1 MSDTTTL
8 PTTPE
13 QLFKLLDTLN
23 IETTTVEHPPLF
35 TVEDS
40 QLLRGQISG
49 GHTKNLFLKDKKSN
63 FFLVTV
69 SEDATVDL
77 KTLHKII
84 GGSSRLSFGKPEKL
98 LEYLGVL
105 PGSVTAFSV
114 INDTEN
120 MVKMI
125 IDAPLMEQE
134 TINCHPLI
142 NTATTNIARDDLI
155 KFLKAVNHEPHILN
169 VSLSAPIC

>member
-1 MSDTTTL
+1 MSDTVTP

-13 QLFKLLDTLN
+13 QLFTLLDSLN

-49 GHTKNLFLKDKKSN
+49 GHTKNLFLKDKKGN

-69 SEDATVDL
+69 SESAKVDL
-77 KTLHKII
+77 KTLHKVI

-114 INDTEN
+114 INDAEN

-125 IDAPLMEQE
+125 IDAPLMENE
-134 TINCHPLI
+134 TLNCHPLI

-169 VSLSAPIC
+169 VSL

>member
-1 MSDTTTL
+1 MSDIPTL

-13 QLFKLLDTLN
+13 QLFELLDTLK

-49 GHTKNLFLKDKKSN
+49 GHTKNLFLKDKKGN

-69 SEDATVDL
+69 SEDSNVDL
-77 KTLHKII
+77 KTLHKTI

-114 INDTEN
+114 INDTDN

-125 IDAPLMEQE
+125 IDAPLMDND
-134 TINCHPLI
+134 TVNCHPLI

-169 VSLSAPIC
+169 VSL

>member
-1 MSDTTTL
+1 MHNTTKL
-8 PTTPE
+8 PTTPDK
-13 QLFKLLDTLN
+13 LFKLLASLN

-49 GHTKNLFLKDKKSN
+49 GHTKNLFLKDKKNN

-69 SEDATVDL
+69 LEDAKVDL
-77 KTLHKII
+77 KSLHKIV

-105 PGSVTAFSV
+105 PGSVTVFSV

-134 TINCHPLI
+134 SINCHPLI
-142 NTATTNIARDDLI
+142 NTATTNIAREDLI
-155 KFLKAVNHEPHILN
+155 KFLYAVKHEPHILN
-169 VSLSAPIC
+169 VSL

>member
-1 MSDTTTL
+1 MSNTPTL

-13 QLFKLLDTLN
+13 QLFKLLDSLN
-23 IETTTVEHPPLF
+23 IKATTVEHPPLF

-49 GHTKNLFLKDKKSN
+49 GHTKNLFLKDKKGN

-69 SEDATVDL
+69 SEDAKVDL

-114 INDTEN
+114 INDKAN

-155 KFLKAVNHEPHILN
+155 KFLKSVNHEPHILN
-169 VSLSAPIC
+169 VSL

>member
-1 MSDTTTL
+1 MSDIPTL

-13 QLFKLLDTLN
+13 QLFELLDTLN

-49 GHTKNLFLKDKKSN
+49 GHTKNLFLKDKKGN

-69 SEDATVDL
+69 SEDSNVDL

-114 INDTEN
+114 INDTDN
-120 MVKMI
+120 IVKMI
-125 IDAPLMEQE
+125 IDAPLMDND
-134 TINCHPLI
+134 TVNCHPLI

-169 VSLSAPIC
+169 VSL